1 MCEGEGECNGESEGE
16 GECNGES
23 EGEGECEGVNIE
35 IILT

>member
-1 MCEGEGECNGESEGE
+1 VCEGEGECNGESEGE